1 MDYNRKT
8 LPELKTLCKER
19 GLRGF
24 SGKKKGELVV
34 MLEGLTLT
42 DSSPPGVSTHHSLPL
57 SPAPSVPPAPIGSRY
72 ALSLFS
78 GAGGDTVGLE
88 AAGWRVSHFS
98 EFNAPAI
105 RTHQAA
111 FSHSRLLTAS
121 GEGNSSTDIKQIPD
135 DVFVGLRGTVELIFA
150 GFPCQGFSHAG
161 KKRTDDP
168 RNELV
173 HEFVRAARLIQ
184 PTWIIGE
191 NVKGLLSRKG
201 VYPPK
206 TPERPVIE
214 IIRELFAGIGYR
226 LTYRVINTVEVGVPQ
241 ERKRLIIVGRRS
253 DEYPHLEWER
263 LSEVSG
269 ASEAVASEAVA
280 SEAVASEAV
289 AGGEGLGIR
298 ELLTSTLTGAVEM
311 SRGLPYTPEIR
322 DPRFWIPTTETMV
335 TGTPHPNLVRLMAGQ
350 RNLST
355 KEKTEIK
362 CDTSLKVPYT
372 ERDGLISFGTRA
384 SGYHGQVLDPD
395 APSKT
400 IICAYSQCPRL
411 FVGLHNAA
419 TGQYWVRCLTPQE
432 CGRIQGFAADYPWQ
446 GTEKD
451 KIVQIGNAV
460 PPPLATAVARLLE
473 TAVLRDVPQV
483 TSAAASAD
491 DDEEDTD
498 D

>member
-1 MDYNRKT
+1 MDYSRKL

-19 GLRGF
+19 GIRGF
-24 SGKKKGELVV
+24 SGKKKGELVA

-42 DSSPPGVSTHHSLPL
+42 DSSSSPSLPAL
-57 SPAPSVPPAPIGSRY
+57 SSATSPPAPPSIPPAPIGSRY

-105 RTHQAA
+105 RTHHAA
-111 FSHSRLLTAS
+111 FPHSRLLTS
-121 GEGNSSTDIKQIPD
+121 GSGGATDIKQIPD

-214 IIRELFAGIGYR
+214 IIRELFAGIGYH

-241 ERKRLIIVGRRS
+241 QRKRLIIVGRRS

-280 SEAVASEAV
+280 SEAVT
-289 AGGEGLGIR
+289 GGLGIR
-298 ELLTSTLTGAVEM
+298 HLLTSTLTGAVEM
-311 SRGLPYTPEIR
+311 CRGLPYTPETR
-322 DPRFWIPTTETMV
+322 DPRFWIPTTETV
-335 TGTPHPNLVRLMAGQ
+335 PTGTPHPNLVRLMAGQ

-411 FVGLHNAA
+411 FVGLHNAT

-451 KIVQIGNAV
+451 KVVQIGNAV

-473 TAVLRDVPQV
+473 TAVLRDVPQEGEPTTQMV
-483 TSAAASAD
+483 GAD
-491 DDEEDTD
+491 GDSDSDD
-498 D
+498 